1 MMTNLNTVNAKVR
14 IHRAQK
20 LIKGSTFKL
29 GVPFSCEV
37 RAYSRETGEML
48 SKTQSNY
55 VGQYVLYG
63 LNAANYIVA
72 IDPNNQ
78 YNAVIQDNVVLK

>member
-1 MMTNLNTVNAKVR
+1 
-14 IHRAQK
+14 
-20 LIKGSTFKL
+20 
-29 GVPFSCEV
+29 
-37 RAYSRETGEML
+37 ML
-48 SKTQSNY
+48 SKTQSNH